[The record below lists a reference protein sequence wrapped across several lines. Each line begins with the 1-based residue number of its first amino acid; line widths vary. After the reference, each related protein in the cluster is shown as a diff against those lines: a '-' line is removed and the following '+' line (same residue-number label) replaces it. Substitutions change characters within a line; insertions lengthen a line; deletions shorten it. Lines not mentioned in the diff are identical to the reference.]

1 MRNGRGTVL
10 VAYDGSP
17 EARRALTEAAAFAR
31 QGRRIV
37 VLHVIPA
44 GSIGSRLVTVSGDQE
59 AEQRRLLAEAARILA
74 AEGVSMEAVGTVGD
88 PLTEILAAAAKV
100 DARLVAVGGQRHLLR
115 HGLGDRLIRRASCG
129 VLVVR

>member
-1 MRNGRGTVL
+1 
-10 VAYDGSP
+10 
-17 EARRALTEAAAFAR
+17 
-31 QGRRIV
+31 
-37 VLHVIPA
+37 
-44 GSIGSRLVTVSGDQE
+44 
-59 AEQRRLLAEAARILA
+59 
-74 AEGVSMEAVGTVGD
+74 MEAVGTVGD